1 MARQGAGKAQLGE
14 ATRTLLRT
22 GIILGIGVVG
32 TLDEV
37 VLHQLL
43 QWHNFYVHAE
53 PFWRIVSDGLF
64 HLVTSGLL
72 VLGSFLLW
80 SRRDLIASTRD
91 GRALAAGI
99 LFGMGGFNLFDAIV
113 NHKILRLH
121 PVRENVANI
130 LPYDLAFG
138 SIAVALLVVGALLWR
153 GVRS

>member
-1 MARQGAGKAQLGE
+1 MARQGVGKAQRGE
-14 ATRTLLRT
+14 ATRTLLRA

-53 PFWRIVSDGLF
+53 PFWRIFSDGLF

-72 VLGSFLLW
+72 LLGALLLW
-80 SRRDLIASTRD
+80 SRRDLIASMRD
-91 GRALAAGI
+91 GRALAAGVF
-99 LFGMGGFNLFDAIV
+99 FGMGGFNLFDAIV
-113 NHKILRLH
+113 DHKILELH

-138 SIAVALLVVGALLWR
+138 SIAIALLAVGAFLWR
-153 GVRS
+153 GVRT